1 VPQVLGTGRPSYGVG
16 NGFGTASSV
25 NQEQQG
31 GRLTLLKTT
40 VRVSTFLLG
49 HLIILGSFRS
59 ISDDFRIILIIAL
72 SGLALSLLALEH
84 GWIDIATIS
93 W

>member
-1 VPQVLGTGRPSYGVG
+1 VYSSAAIARGPTVEGT
-16 NGFGTASSV
+16 
-25 NQEQQG
+25 
-31 GRLTLLKTT
+31 LTLLKTT
-40 VRVSTFLLG
+40 VRVCTFLLRPV
-49 HLIILGSFRS
+49 IISFSFRS
-59 ISDDFRIILIIAL
+59 ISDDFRMILIIAL